1 MLMTHLSEARG
12 LRHSS
17 EAKCRGGRGSMK
29 HQPGEGDAGCSTTE
43 KQLVPGEKRML
54 GGKEF

>member
-1 MLMTHLSEARG
+1 MTHLSEARG